1 MPRLGRQ
8 RVAEVTPPTTELVP
22 LPRSLV
28 ASAARIKP
36 DKRGWNAYNFGDDSW
51 QQEAWRLYDVIG
63 ELRFA
68 ANWIGSCCSRVRIYV
83 AEVDKNGRIQKET
96 ENAKVAALAD
106 TLFGGP
112 PSKAEA
118 LRMLGINLTVVGDAY
133 VVGRSTPDPEYD
145 DWYVVSCSELKR
157 LGRGAGTYYG
167 FVDSEG
173 KLLSGEDSKLD
184 PDNDI
189 IIRIWTPHP
198 RRNLWADSP
207 TRGAMPMLWEIERLT
222 RYVFAQIDS
231 RLVSAGIVWLP
242 RGASFPDN
250 DGDLTGAEALTDR
263 LMRMA
268 ALSRKGDDQAGG
280 VVPLFVE
287 LPEESLGKVQLTQFV
302 SELSQQARELREE
315 ALARFATAMDMP
327 PEILKGTGDTN
338 HWSSWHVEE
347 SAVKV
352 HIEPLMTRICDGL
365 TTSYLKAALKSI
377 DKDPDRFVFWYDTAP
392 LTVRP
397 QKLLDTHNLYKDGI
411 VGKETVI
418 IAGDYKLTDMPDSEE
433 DMRRFTRELMLRD
446 PNLMNIPAIRKIAGF
461 TDEMLPPETVVTPP
475 QGQPGAGPP
484 PPPPPPTGI
493 TPTGPPP
500 LPVGSTAEG
509 APPPVGA
516 PVTASA
522 SVPSWANVFVVANAV
537 VLRALELA
545 GKRMLNNNNRH
556 QYSSTPPY
564 ELHTHMAADVG
575 AVPRL
580 LQGAWDHLP
589 VLTGHLDLNVDT
601 EALQNALEEYCTGL
615 LIAGTPHQ
623 VHLLGKKLRD
633 VQLVNVNV
641 AA

>member
-8 RVAEVTPPTTELVP
+8 RVAEVTPPSKELVP
-22 LPRSLV
+22 PPRSLV

-96 ENAKVAALAD
+96 ENEKVAALAD

-112 PSKAEA
+112 PAKSEA

-167 FVDSEG
+167 FVDADG
-173 KLLSGEDSKLD
+173 KLLSGEESKLD

-222 RYVFAQIDS
+222 RFVFAQIDS
-231 RLVSAGIVWLP
+231 RLTSAGVLFLP
-242 RGASFPDN
+242 RGASFPD
-250 DGDLTGAEALTDR
+250 GDEDITGAEALTTR
-263 LMRMA
+263 LVNA
-268 ALSRKGDDQAGG
+268 AVLSRKGDDSAAG
-280 VVPLFVE
+280 VVPIVME
-287 LPEESLGKVQLTQFV
+287 LPDESLGKAQLMMFA

-365 TTSYLKAALKSI
+365 TTSYLTAALKSI
-377 DKDPDRFVFWYDTAP
+377 GKDPTKFCFWYDTAP

-411 VGKETVI
+411 VSKETVI
-418 IAGDYKLTDMPDSEE
+418 IAGDYNLTDMPEAEE

-493 TPTGPPP
+493 SPTGPPP

-509 APPPVGA
+509 APSPVGPPV
-516 PVTASA
+516 VASA
-522 SVPSWANVFVVANAV
+522 SVPSWATVFVVANAA

-545 GKRMLNNNNRH
+545 GKRMLNSTNRH
-556 QYSSTPPY
+556 QFSSTPPY
-564 ELHTHMAADVG
+564 ELHTKIRDQRDPG
-575 AVPRL
+575 KL
-580 LQGAWDHLP
+580 LAGAWDHLS
-589 VLTGHLDLNVDT
+589 VLTGHLDLSVDT
-601 EALQNALEEYCTGL
+601 GALQNTLETYCEDL
-615 LIAGTPHQ
+615 LASGKAHEM
-623 VHLLGKKLRD
+623 HLLGERLRMAN
-633 VQLVNVNV
+633 LVNDNV
-641 AA
+641 AE